1 MTNKEIVE
9 KLRDNAELAW
19 ASYGYFH
26 YFLEQQSKS
35 HFLVMQDRQ
44 GNEIRDADNKPK
56 IQEIYITD
64 ILNTNYKNH
73 RVVEFVQ
80 LDKEQKEITIGK
92 LDGDFSPLQ
101 AKQFFSRY
109 DLLKHCPNTRSGF
122 SATLFGEKRKQID
135 SKTKEKSYTSEYG
148 YINYILAIRGTEMS
162 SFKDLFVADTS
173 LAMGSIPKA
182 QYDDMINFY
191 ETCIEDYP
199 QIKEKD
205 SLTITGHSLGG
216 ALAQMLAL
224 SLCDDKNRNN
234 IKALYTYN
242 APGAR
247 NIIPPYDY
255 IVKLFVFHSREQQER
270 FIKEEIK
277 NIANRARDLGKDNI
291 SLESKIQ
298 EILHKI
304 IQEKQSQYYGIIM
317 SISTHTTMMAL
328 NINAI
333 PILADIAPYY
343 RQLAYNY
350 WQHFKE
356 DRRTPQNFELKGDER
371 YIYKLSIQDSIH
383 HCESS
388 NNEYKNEWY
397 IGSPISK
404 LGIKLGLHQD
414 NQYNDTTLLH
424 TINTSSG
431 ATGDHSI
438 IPLTQTLYFYS
449 YLLELD
455 ANHNKVKDKSFSE
468 CIEYLNHF
476 MKNIQIYTETFVL
489 KNNTINN
496 KNFALKN
503 GPLGLLRSSPEKINH
518 FEYFLSLIATIM
530 QETNGIL
537 EELGDN
543 YYASYKAPTIS
554 QTKIID

>member
-530 QETNGIL
+530 QETNG
-537 EELGDN
+537 
-543 YYASYKAPTIS
+543 
-554 QTKIID
+554 